1 MTTALLLPAHLAKQK
16 REQQAEF
23 EHDKLPKPTGWR
35 ILIMPYN
42 PPTKTKGGV
51 ELPDEVHERDRV
63 ATVCGLVLA
72 IGPLAY
78 KDPNKFGD
86 PSNPSGKWQ
95 PWCKEKDWILF
106 GKYSGSRFKIDG
118 GELRI
123 LNDDEI
129 LAVIDDPSH
138 LMHT

>member
-1 MTTALLLPAHLAKQK
+1 MTTALLLPAHSAKRK
-16 REQQAEF
+16 AAEQAGF

-35 ILIMPYN
+35 LLIMPYN

-51 ELPDEVHERDRV
+51 ELPDEVHERDRI
-63 ATVCGLVLA
+63 ATVTGLVLA
-72 IGPLAY
+72 VGPLAY
-78 KDPNKFGD
+78 KDSTKFG
-86 PSNPSGKWQ
+86 NPSDSTEKWQ
-95 PWCKEKDWILF
+95 PWCKKNDWVLF
-106 GKYSGSRFKIDG
+106 SKYSGSRFKIDG